1 MSSDGHEQILTE
13 GVENLLKHY
22 SVLSTYI
29 ACVISDAERKQFAA
43 WYPRTW
49 NSIQTG
55 DALIFDLPEV
65 DSEQLSEGGE

>member
-1 MSSDGHEQILTE
+1 MSGDEQILTE

-29 ACVISDAERKQFAA
+29 SHVVSDAERKQFAA

-49 NSIQTG
+49 NAIQTG
-55 DALIFDLPEV
+55 DALSFDLPV
-65 DSEQLSEGGE
+65 SDSEPVEL